1 MLHLLETSED
11 AAFLQIT
18 EIWTRRLYEEVW
30 HFLDG
35 SDGNAG
41 DSGSIPGSGRFPRG
55 GNVNPLQ
62 YSCLDSSTDRGAC
75 GAAGHGSERWT
86 RLSD

>member
-11 AAFLQIT
+11 AAFLHVIT
-18 EIWTRRLYEEVW
+18 EIWARRVYGEVG
-30 HFLDG
+30 HFPDG

-62 YSCLDSSTDRGAC
+62 
-75 GAAGHGSERWT
+75 
-86 RLSD
+86 